1 MEKTPT
7 SHPAFPGPQP
17 VPVARR
23 FLLCP
28 EGASPHDGSPFGEER
43 IPIILGRG
51 KAFGSGFHETT
62 ASCLEALENLALTE
76 KSAVLDVGTGT
87 GILSMAALLLG
98 ARYAVAVDMDKE
110 AAVTCRRNMELNGL
124 EKRAGVSQGTLEALD
139 PTARF
144 DLVLANIHGDIIL
157 QEARRL
163 AGHTRS
169 EGHLVLSGLD
179 YSDNRPVRETMIN
192 FGMKEVSIHFL
203 EEFVTQVWHRPPRV
217 PQTEP

>member
-124 EKRAGVSQGTLEALD
+124 EKYPRRYNPSGSPAFGRTHEVRRTPCPFRAGL
-139 PTARF
+139 
-144 DLVLANIHGDIIL
+144 
-157 QEARRL
+157 
-163 AGHTRS
+163 
-169 EGHLVLSGLD
+169 
-179 YSDNRPVRETMIN
+179 
-192 FGMKEVSIHFL
+192 FG
-203 EEFVTQVWHRPPRV
+203 
-217 PQTEP
+217 